1 MGAEQVLLSG
11 RVEAGMI
18 LRALSKT
25 GWLVIAAVAV
35 VLFGLAG
42 LARPS
47 FLGLKFDPFGIDARK
62 IDRLESEVSV
72 LEREATGNAEI
83 AAATQTFHTREVVIR
98 DLSRQAEIEARTASD
113 AETPLDPDRVARI
126 RAADNRLCIV
136 APTICASLDAAGSGA
151 NAVPVTDSA
160 R

>member
-1 MGAEQVLLSG
+1 MKY
-11 RVEAGMI
+11 
-18 LRALSKT
+18 LRIITPT
-25 GWLVIAAVAV
+25 GWLVVAAVGV

-62 IDRLESEVSV
+62 MDRLESEVSV
-72 LEREATGNAEI
+72 LEREASGNAEI
-83 AAATQTFHTREVVIR
+83 AVASQTFHTREVVIR
-98 DLSRQAEIEARTASD
+98 DLARQAETEARTAPD

-136 APTICASLDAAGSGA
+136 TPAICPAPDIAGSRTD
-151 NAVPVTDSA
+151 AVPVADVA
-160 R
+160 G

>member
-1 MGAEQVLLSG
+1 V
-11 RVEAGMI
+11 RY
-18 LRALSKT
+18 LRIITPT

-47 FLGLKFDPFGIDARK
+47 FLGFKFDPFGIDARK

-98 DLSRQAEIEARTASD
+98 DLARQAEIEARTAPD
-113 AETPLDPDRVARI
+113 AETPLDPDRVGRL
-126 RAADNRLCIV
+126 RAADNRLCS
-136 APTICASLDAAGSGA
+136 AYPAICPNLDAAAGGA
-151 NAVPVTDSA
+151 DTVPVADDA

>member
-1 MGAEQVLLSG
+1 VKY
-11 RVEAGMI
+11 
-18 LRALSKT
+18 LRIITPT

-62 IDRLESEVSV
+62 LDQLADQVSV
-72 LEREATGNAEI
+72 MEREATGNAEI
-83 AAATQTFHTREVVIR
+83 AIASQTFHTREVVIR
-98 DLSRQAEIEARTASD
+98 DLARQAEIEARTAPD

-136 APTICASLDAAGSGA
+136 APSICPDPDPAASGA
-151 NAVPVTDSA
+151 DAVPVADDA
-160 R
+160 G

>member
-1 MGAEQVLLSG
+1 VKY
-11 RVEAGMI
+11 
-18 LRALSKT
+18 LRIITPT

-62 IDRLESEVSV
+62 MDQLTDQVSV
-72 LEREATGNAEI
+72 MEREAAGNAEI
-83 AAATQTFHTREVVIR
+83 AIASQTFHTREVVIR
-98 DLSRQAEIEARTASD
+98 DLARQAEIEARTASD

-136 APTICASLDAAGSGA
+136 APSICPNPDAAAGGA
-151 NAVPVTDSA
+151 DAVPASEVA
-160 R
+160 G

>member
-1 MGAEQVLLSG
+1 V
-11 RVEAGMI
+11 RY
-18 LRALSKT
+18 LRIITPT

-35 VLFGLAG
+35 VVFGLAG

-83 AAATQTFHTREVVIR
+83 AVATQTFHTREIVIR
-98 DLSRQAEIEARTASD
+98 ELSRNAEIEARKALD

-126 RAADNRLCIV
+126 RAADHRLCS
-136 APTICASLDAAGSGA
+136 AYPAICSDSDPAGSG
-151 NAVPVTDSA
+151 NAVLSPLDPS
-160 R
+160 

>member
-1 MGAEQVLLSG
+1 VKYL
-11 RVEAGMI
+11 RVI
-18 LRALSKT
+18 TPT

-62 IDRLESEVSV
+62 LDQLTDQVSV
-72 LEREATGNAEI
+72 MEREAIGNADI

-98 DLSRQAEIEARTASD
+98 ELSRQAEIEARTAPD

-136 APTICASLDAAGSGA
+136 APSICANPDPAGSGA
-151 NAVPVTDSA
+151 DAVPVTDPA

>member
-1 MGAEQVLLSG
+1 M
-11 RVEAGMI
+11 RY
-18 LRALSKT
+18 LRIITPT
-25 GWLVIAAVAV
+25 GWLIIAAVAV

-47 FLGLKFDPFGIDARK
+47 FLGFKFDPFGIDARK
-62 IDRLESEVSV
+62 LDQLADQVSV
-72 LEREATGNAEI
+72 MEREAIGNAEV

-98 DLSRQAEIEARTASD
+98 ELSRQAEIEARTAPD

-136 APTICASLDAAGSGA
+136 APSICANPDLAGSGA
-151 NAVPVTDSA
+151 DAVPVADAA

>member
-1 MGAEQVLLSG
+1 VKY
-11 RVEAGMI
+11 
-18 LRALSKT
+18 LRIITPT

-35 VLFGLAG
+35 VLFGFAG

-72 LEREATGNAEI
+72 LEREAVGQAEI

-98 DLSRQAEIEARTASD
+98 DLSRQAEIEARTAPD

-126 RAADNRLCIV
+126 RAADYRLCIV
-136 APTICASLDAAGSGA
+136 APSICSNPDAAAGGA
-151 NAVPVTDSA
+151 DAVPVADAA

>member
-1 MGAEQVLLSG
+1 VKY
-11 RVEAGMI
+11 
-18 LRALSKT
+18 LRIITPT
-25 GWLVIAAVAV
+25 GWLIIAAVAV

-62 IDRLESEVSV
+62 LDQLTDQVSV
-72 LEREATGNAEI
+72 MEREAIGNAEV

-98 DLSRQAEIEARTASD
+98 ELSRQAEIEARTASD
-113 AETPLDPDRVARI
+113 AETPLTPDRVARI
-126 RAADNRLCIV
+126 RAADHRLCIV
-136 APTICASLDAAGSGA
+136 APSICASPDLAGSGA
-151 NAVPVTDSA
+151 DAVPVTDPA

>member
-1 MGAEQVLLSG
+1 M
-11 RVEAGMI
+11 RY
-18 LRALSKT
+18 LRIITPT

-62 IDRLESEVSV
+62 IDRLEGEVSV

-98 DLSRQAEIEARTASD
+98 ELSRQAEIEARTAPD
-113 AETPLDPDRVARI
+113 AETPLDPDRVGRL
-126 RAADNRLCIV
+126 RAADNRLCS
-136 APTICASLDAAGSGA
+136 AYPAICPDPDAAASGA
-151 NAVPVTDSA
+151 DAVSVADDA

>member
-1 MGAEQVLLSG
+1 MKY
-11 RVEAGMI
+11 
-18 LRALSKT
+18 LRIITPT

-62 IDRLESEVSV
+62 LDRLESEVSV

-98 DLSRQAEIEARTASD
+98 ELSRQAEIEARTAPD
-113 AETPLDPDRVARI
+113 AETPLDPSRVDRL
-126 RAADNRLCIV
+126 RAADHRLCS
-136 APTICASLDAAGSGA
+136 AYPAICADSDFAIGGPD
-151 NAVPVTDSA
+151 AVPVANDA

>member
-1 MGAEQVLLSG
+1 VKY
-11 RVEAGMI
+11 
-18 LRALSKT
+18 LRIITPT

-35 VLFGLAG
+35 VLFSVAG

-62 IDRLESEVSV
+62 LDQLTDQVSV
-72 LEREATGNAEI
+72 MEREAIGNAEV

-98 DLSRQAEIEARTASD
+98 ELSRQAEIEARTAPD
-113 AETPLDPDRVARI
+113 AETPLTPDRVGRL
-126 RAADNRLCIV
+126 RAADHRLCS
-136 APTICASLDAAGSGA
+136 AYPAICANPDAAASGA
-151 NAVPVTDSA
+151 DAVPVADAA

>member
-1 MGAEQVLLSG
+1 MKY
-11 RVEAGMI
+11 
-18 LRALSKT
+18 LRIITPT

-72 LEREATGNAEI
+72 LEREAIGNAEV
-83 AAATQTFHTREVVIR
+83 AVATQTFHTREVVIR
-98 DLSRQAEIEARTASD
+98 ELSRQAEIEARTAPD
-113 AETPLDPDRVARI
+113 AETPLDPSRVDRLRS
-126 RAADNRLCIV
+126 ADNRLCS
-136 APTICASLDAAGSGA
+136 AYPAICPDPDPAGSGA
-151 NAVPVTDSA
+151 GAVPVA
-160 R
+160 EAAG

>member
-1 MGAEQVLLSG
+1 
-11 RVEAGMI
+11 MI
-18 LRALSKT
+18 FRALSKT

-62 IDRLESEVSV
+62 LDQLTDQVSV
-72 LEREATGNAEI
+72 MEREAIGNAEV
-83 AAATQTFHTREVVIR
+83 AVATQTFHTREVVIR
-98 DLSRQAEIEARTASD
+98 ELSRQAEIEARTALD
-113 AETPLDPDRVARI
+113 AETPLTPDRVGRL
-126 RAADNRLCIV
+126 RAADHRLCS
-136 APTICASLDAAGSGA
+136 AYPAICPDPDAAASGA
-151 NAVPVTDSA
+151 NAVSVADAA

>member
-1 MGAEQVLLSG
+1 MKY
-11 RVEAGMI
+11 
-18 LRALSKT
+18 LRIITPT

-62 IDRLESEVSV
+62 LDQLTDQVSV
-72 LEREATGNAEI
+72 MEREAAGNAEI
-83 AAATQTFHTREVVIR
+83 AIASQTFHTREVVIR
-98 DLSRQAEIEARTASD
+98 DLARQAEIEARTASD
-113 AETPLDPDRVARI
+113 ANTPLDPDRVARI

-136 APTICASLDAAGSGA
+136 APSICPDPDVAASSTDT
-151 NAVPVTDSA
+151 VPVADDA
-160 R
+160 G

>member
-1 MGAEQVLLSG
+1 MKY
-11 RVEAGMI
+11 
-18 LRALSKT
+18 LRIITPT
-25 GWLVIAAVAV
+25 GWLALFAAFW

-72 LEREATGNAEI
+72 LEREAVGNAEI

-98 DLSRQAEIEARTASD
+98 ELSRQAEIEARTAPD
-113 AETPLDPDRVARI
+113 AETPLDPSRVDRLRS
-126 RAADNRLCIV
+126 ADNRLCSAYPAICPDPDPAGSRSGAVPV
-136 APTICASLDAAGSGA
+136 ADAAG
-151 NAVPVTDSA
+151 
-160 R
+160 

>member
-1 MGAEQVLLSG
+1 V
-11 RVEAGMI
+11 RY
-18 LRALSKT
+18 LRIITPT

-62 IDRLESEVSV
+62 IDRLETEVSV
-72 LEREATGNAEI
+72 LEREAVGNAEI

-98 DLSRQAEIEARTASD
+98 ELSRQAEIEARTAPD
-113 AETPLDPDRVARI
+113 AETPLTPDRVGRL
-126 RAADNRLCIV
+126 RAADNRLCS
-136 APTICASLDAAGSGA
+136 AYPAICPNPDAAASGA
-151 NAVPVTDSA
+151 DAVPVADAA

>member
-1 MGAEQVLLSG
+1 MKY
-11 RVEAGMI
+11 
-18 LRALSKT
+18 LRIITPT

-62 IDRLESEVSV
+62 LDQLADQVSV
-72 LEREATGNAEI
+72 MEREASGNAEV
-83 AAATQTFHTREVVIR
+83 AVATQTFHTREVVIR
-98 DLSRQAEIEARTASD
+98 ELSRQAEIEARTASD
-113 AETPLDPDRVARI
+113 AETPLTPDRVGRL
-126 RAADNRLCIV
+126 RAADNRLCS
-136 APTICASLDAAGSGA
+136 AYPAICPNPDAAASGA
-151 NAVPVTDSA
+151 DTVPVADAA

>member
-1 MGAEQVLLSG
+1 MKY
-11 RVEAGMI
+11 
-18 LRALSKT
+18 LRIITPT

-62 IDRLESEVSV
+62 IDRLESDVSV
-72 LEREATGNAEI
+72 LERKDAGNAEI
-83 AAATQTFHTREVVIR
+83 TNATQKHHGREVALR
-98 DLSRQAEIEARTASD
+98 ELSRQAEIEARTASD

-126 RAADNRLCIV
+126 RAADKRLCSAYPAICPDPDPAGSRSGAVPV
-136 APTICASLDAAGSGA
+136 ADAAG
-151 NAVPVTDSA
+151 
-160 R
+160 

>member
-1 MGAEQVLLSG
+1 VKY
-11 RVEAGMI
+11 
-18 LRALSKT
+18 LRIITPT

-62 IDRLESEVSV
+62 IDRLENDVLV

-83 AAATQTFHTREVVIR
+83 AIASQTFHTREVVIR
-98 DLSRQAEIEARTASD
+98 DLARQAEIEARTASD
-113 AETPLDPDRVARI
+113 ANTPLDPDRVARI
-126 RAADNRLCIV
+126 RAADNRLCS
-136 APTICASLDAAGSGA
+136 AYPAICPDPDIAASGA
-151 NAVPVTDSA
+151 DAVPVADNA
-160 R
+160 G

>member
-1 MGAEQVLLSG
+1 MKY
-11 RVEAGMI
+11 
-18 LRALSKT
+18 LRIITPT
-25 GWLVIAAVAV
+25 GWLIIAAVAV
-35 VLFGLAG
+35 VMFGLAS

-72 LEREATGNAEI
+72 LEREAAGNAEI
-83 AAATQTFHTREVVIR
+83 ASATQTFHTREVVIR
-98 DLSRQAEIEARTASD
+98 ELSRNAEIDARKAHD

-136 APTICASLDAAGSGA
+136 TPAICPAPDPAGSRTD
-151 NAVPVTDSA
+151 AVPVADVA
-160 R
+160 G

>member
-1 MGAEQVLLSG
+1 MKY
-11 RVEAGMI
+11 
-18 LRALSKT
+18 LRIITPT

-35 VLFGLAG
+35 VLFGLTG

-72 LEREATGNAEI
+72 LEREAVGNAEV
-83 AAATQTFHTREVVIR
+83 AVATQTFHTREVVIR
-98 DLSRQAEIEARTASD
+98 ELSRQAEIEARTAPD
-113 AETPLDPDRVARI
+113 AETPLDPSRVDRLRS
-126 RAADNRLCIV
+126 ADNRLCS
-136 APTICASLDAAGSGA
+136 AYPAICPDPDAAASGA
-151 NAVPVTDSA
+151 DAVPVANDA

>member
-1 MGAEQVLLSG
+1 
-11 RVEAGMI
+11 MI

-25 GWLVIAAVAV
+25 GWLVIAAVALV
-35 VLFGLAG
+35 VFGLAG
-42 LARPS
+42 LVRPS

-62 IDRLESEVSV
+62 IDRLENQVSV

-98 DLSRQAEIEARTASD
+98 DLARQAETEARTAPD

-126 RAADNRLCIV
+126 RAADYRLCIV
-136 APTICASLDAAGSGA
+136 APSICANPDPAGSGA
-151 NAVPVTDSA
+151 DAVPVADPA
-160 R
+160 RQPHHR